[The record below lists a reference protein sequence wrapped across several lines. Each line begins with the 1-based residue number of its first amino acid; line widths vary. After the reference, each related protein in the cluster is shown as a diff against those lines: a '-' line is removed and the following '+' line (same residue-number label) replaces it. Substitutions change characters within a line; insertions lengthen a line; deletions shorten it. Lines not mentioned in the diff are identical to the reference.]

1 MTDCFKNAWF
11 CKLPSVN
18 KLLIACLMLAAP
30 LGALAQATPTPNRL
44 DGSGIS
50 PNAARVP
57 APSRYGETEVDI
69 LGSYYQQNGSHSAVE
84 GGIGDQHLTDVA
96 PTILLNVP
104 LDSTT
109 RLSANVGI
117 DYYASASSDKIDQV
131 MSSPSAS
138 DVRSHAD
145 FGLSHV
151 LADKLT
157 TLGVGAGVS
166 KEYDYLSF
174 NLLGSWA
181 RTSVDGNRQLSVSGQ
196 VFLDRVTLITPA
208 ELRVGGT
215 RNKNYGS
222 DSRQSFTLS
231 LVYAQVLSKR
241 LQASVSLEPVVQRGL
256 LSTPFQR
263 VYFRDSNPA
272 LGTPGTLGTAQA
284 EVLPRL
290 RTKYPASLRLTYYAT
305 DLVQLRG
312 FYRFYNDNFGIQA
325 HTFELEAPLK
335 VTPFFTLY
343 PFYRY
348 HTQTAADYFAPYLA
362 HSISDEYFTSDYDL
376 SAFSANKVGVGF
388 RYAPLYGLG
397 RFKTPFGKGITKFKS
412 LDMRYGYYRQSTGLT
427 ANVVSFDLSFVMP

>member
-1 MTDCFKNAWF
+1 VK
-11 CKLPSVN
+11 PIY
-18 KLLIACLMLAAP
+18 LIWLALAAP
-30 LGALAQATPTPNRL
+30 LAALAQATPTPNRL
-44 DGSGIS
+44 DGSGLA
-50 PNAARVP
+50 PNAAQLP
-57 APSRYGETEVDI
+57 TPGRYGETEVDI
-69 LGSYYQQNGSHSAVE
+69 LGSYYQQNGNHSAVE
-84 GGIGDQHLTDVA
+84 GGLGSQHLTDVA

-109 RLSANVGI
+109 RLAANVGI

-138 DVRSHAD
+138 DVRYHAD
-145 FGLSHV
+145 FGLSHT

-157 TLGVGAGVS
+157 TLGAGAGVS

-174 NLLGSWA
+174 NLLASWVRA
-181 RTSVDGNRQLSVSGQ
+181 SRDGNRQFSVSGQ
-196 VFLDRVTLITPA
+196 AFLDKITLITPA

-222 DSRQSFTLS
+222 DTRQSFTLS
-231 LVYAQVLSKR
+231 LVYAQVLGKR
-241 LQASVSLEPVVQRGL
+241 LQASVSVEPVVQRGL

-263 VYFRDSNPA
+263 VYFADY
-272 LGTPGTLGTAQA
+272 GPGGLAPGVLGTALV

-290 RTKYPASLRLTYYAT
+290 RVKYPASLRLTYYAT

-312 FYRFYNDNFGIQA
+312 FYRFYTDNFGIRA
-325 HTFELEAPLK
+325 HTFELEAPVKL
-335 VTPFFTLY
+335 TAFFTLY

-362 HSISDEYFTSDYDL
+362 HSIADEYYTSDYDL
-376 SAFSANKVGVGF
+376 SAFSANKLGLGF

-397 RFKTPFGKGITKFKS
+397 RFKTPFGGRVAKFKS
-412 LDMRYGYYRQSTGLT
+412 LDVRYGYYRQSTGLT
-427 ANVVSFDLSFVMP
+427 ANVVSADLSFTMP

>member
-1 MTDCFKNAWF
+1 MKNT
-11 CKLPSVN
+11 
-18 KLLIACLMLAAP
+18 LLLGLTLAAP

-44 DGSGIS
+44 DGSG
-50 PNAARVP
+50 P
-57 APSRYGETEVDI
+57 APSAAQLPAPARYGETEVDI
-69 LGSYYQQNGSHSAVE
+69 LGSYYQQNGDHSAVE
-84 GGIGDQHLTDVA
+84 GGIGSQHLTDVA

-109 RLSANVGI
+109 RLAANVGI

-138 DVRSHAD
+138 DVRYHAD

-157 TLGVGAGVS
+157 TLGLGAGVS

-174 NLLGSWA
+174 NLVGSWA
-181 RTSVDGNRQLSVSGQ
+181 RTSADGNRQFSASGQ
-196 VFLDRVTLITPA
+196 VFLDKIKLITPA

-222 DSRQSFTLS
+222 DNRQSFTLS

-241 LQASVSLEPVVQRGL
+241 LQAALGFEPVVQRGL

-263 VYFRDSNPA
+263 VYFFDSSPA
-272 LGTPGTLGTAQA
+272 LGVPGTLGTARA

-290 RTKYPASLRLTYYAT
+290 RYKYPASLRLTYYAT

-312 FYRFYNDNFGIQA
+312 FYRFYNDNFGIRA
-325 HTFELEAPLK
+325 HTMELEAPVK
-335 VTPFFTLY
+335 VTAFFTLY

-348 HTQTAADYFAPYLA
+348 HTQTAAEYFAPYLA
-362 HSISDEYFTSDYDL
+362 HSVTDEYYTSDFDL
-376 SAFSANKVGVGF
+376 SAFSANKVGLGL

-397 RFKTPFGKGITKFKS
+397 RFKTFGRRITKFKS
-412 LDMRYGYYRQSTGLT
+412 LDVRYGYYRQSTGLT
-427 ANVVSFDLSFVMP
+427 ANVVSADLSFVMP

>member
-1 MTDCFKNAWF
+1 MKSFI
-11 CKLPSVN
+11 
-18 KLLIACLMLAAP
+18 LIYLTLAAP

-50 PNAARVP
+50 PNAAQLPTP
-57 APSRYGETEVDI
+57 ARYGETEVDI
-69 LGSYYQQNGSHSAVE
+69 LGSYYQQNGNHSAVE
-84 GGIGDQHLTDVA
+84 GGTGDQHLTDTA
-96 PTILLNVP
+96 PTILLNIP

-109 RLSANVGI
+109 RLAANVGI

-138 DVRSHAD
+138 DVRYHAD
-145 FGLSHV
+145 FGLSHT
-151 LADKLT
+151 LANKLT
-157 TLGVGAGVS
+157 TLGAGAGVS

-174 NLLGSWA
+174 NLVGSWVQA
-181 RTSVDGNRQLSVSGQ
+181 SADGNRQFSASGQ
-196 VFLDRVTLITPA
+196 VFLDKVTLITPA

-222 DSRQSFTLS
+222 DNRQSFTLS

-241 LQASVSLEPVVQRGL
+241 LQASVSVEPVVQRGL

-263 VYFRDSNPA
+263 VYFYNSSLA
-272 LGTPGTLGTAQA
+272 LGTPGTLGTALA

-290 RTKYPASLRLTYYAT
+290 RYKYPASLRLTYYAT

-362 HSISDEYFTSDYDL
+362 HSVNDEYYTSDYDL
-376 SAFSANKVGVGF
+376 SAFSANKVGLGF

-397 RFKTPFGKGITKFKS
+397 RFKLASRITKFKS
-412 LDMRYGYYRQSTGLT
+412 LDLRYGYYRQSTGLT
-427 ANVVSFDLSFVMP
+427 ANVVSADLSFVMP